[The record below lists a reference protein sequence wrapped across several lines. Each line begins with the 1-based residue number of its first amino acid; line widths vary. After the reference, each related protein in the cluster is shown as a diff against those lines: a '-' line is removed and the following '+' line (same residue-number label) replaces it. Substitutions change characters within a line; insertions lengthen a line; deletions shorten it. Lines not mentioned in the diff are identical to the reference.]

1 MYRLSTALLCLA
13 LTASPARAEGDDFGA
28 PPTPNTNPS
37 LNPAALLGQ
46 QQGLTALLGLGQ
58 LDGDLWLQ
66 GSTLLDFDLGDV
78 GVGLG
83 LPLNLLVKAQDEST
97 RNAKTYFGVLRRD
110 DYPAL
115 SQQTLGHYAR
125 MLRSVRYGHKRA
137 PLYAQYGLLYGATVG
152 HGTVVDRYNN
162 SLDQSQPRAG
172 LALDVNTR
180 WGGFES
186 LIGDLTDPA
195 ASVAGARAYV
205 RPLGGADR
213 PLMSRWAVGV
223 SVFGDRTAPRSLKQD
238 AGKTVVGEDGL
249 PVAEAA
255 APFTVYGIDSE
266 FEVFSNDVLQLVPYT
281 DLNFQ
286 PAGNGWHTGVMGRF
300 RFPVFGALKLWSR
313 LEYRLLQP
321 GYIPEYFDAAYDLQR
336 YAYPVTAAGDL
347 TPKAAAGTQLAASGN
362 DLRGSY
368 YGEASADLL
377 GVFQLG
383 AYHSRTP
390 SIPNS
395 GSLVVF
401 ATVPAFQKL
410 KLSAYYLKKNFDGW
424 NEIATLDDRSAL
436 TGQALYKL
444 FDAPLPT
451 YLSALF
457 QRRWTTDTGT
467 GSLQAANSWSVG
479 FQTQLAF

>member
-1 MYRLSTALLCLA
+1 MRRPFLALLCLA
-13 LTASPARAEGDDFGA
+13 LSAPLARADGDDFGP

-37 LNPAALLGQ
+37 LNPAALLGPQ
-46 QQGLTALLGLGQ
+46 PGMTALFGLGQ

-66 GSTLLDFDLGDV
+66 GSTLLDFDLGDI
-78 GVGLG
+78 GVGLA

-97 RNAKTYFGVLRRD
+97 RDAKTYFRVLRRA
-110 DYPAL
+110 DYPAV
-115 SQQTLGHYAR
+115 SPDTLGYYAQ

-137 PLYAQYGLLYGATVG
+137 PLYVQYGLLYGATLG

-162 SLDQSQPRAG
+162 SLDQSRPHAG

-186 LIGDLTDPA
+186 LVGDLTNPA
-195 ASVAGARAYV
+195 DSVAGGRAYV
-205 RPLGGADR
+205 RPFGGADR
-213 PLMSRWAVGV
+213 PISSRWAIGV
-223 SVFGDRTAPRSLKQD
+223 SVLGDHGAPREMSRNADGKSLV
-238 AGKTVVGEDGL
+238 GK
-249 PVAEAA
+249 A
-255 APFTVYGIDSE
+255 APLTVYGIDTE
-266 FEVFSNDVLQLVPYT
+266 VEVFSNDVLQLVPYS

-336 YAYPVTAAGDL
+336 YAYPVAATGDL
-347 TPKAAAGTQLAASGN
+347 VPKAAAGTQLAAGGN

-368 YGEASADLL
+368 YGEATADLL
-377 GVFQLG
+377 GLFQLG

-390 SIPNS
+390 SIAKS

-410 KLSAYYLKKNFDGW
+410 KVSAYYLKKNFDGW
-424 NEIATLDDRSAL
+424 NELATLDDRSAL
-436 TGQALYKL
+436 TGQALYQL

-451 YLSALF
+451 FLSALF
-457 QRRWTTDTGT
+457 QRRWQVDGETGT
-467 GSLQAANSWSVG
+467 LHAANSWSVG
-479 FQTQLAF
+479 FQTRLAF